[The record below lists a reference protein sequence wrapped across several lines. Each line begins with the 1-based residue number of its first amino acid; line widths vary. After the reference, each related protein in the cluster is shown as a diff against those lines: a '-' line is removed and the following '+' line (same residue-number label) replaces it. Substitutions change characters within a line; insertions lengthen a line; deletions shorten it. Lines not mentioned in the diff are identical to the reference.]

1 MKPFRFAS
9 TAMLMLSLAATALAQ
24 HDHPP
29 APAPAAP
36 SEGRKSFEALKSI
49 AGSWEGTLTA
59 VPPIKELADKRVKV
73 VIRETSRGNALMH
86 EMTITGIPDDPITML
101 YLDGEQLM
109 LTHYCD
115 AGNRPRM
122 AGKPSP
128 DGKTFAFEVLDVS
141 GSTQK
146 GHMADAVFTIVDANH
161 HLEEWRFNF
170 PGRKQ
175 MTGRF
180 DLQRTKE
187 AAGPFGQ

>member
-1 MKPFRFAS
+1 MKCLPFAL
-9 TAMLMLSLAATALAQ
+9 TVILMSFSPIALAQ
-24 HDHPP
+24 HEHASTP
-29 APAPAAP
+29 APAESSAAQ
-36 SEGRKSFEALKSI
+36 KSFETLKTL

-59 VPPIKELADKRVKV
+59 DPPMKELADKRVNV

-86 EMTITGIPDDPITML
+86 EMTITGIPDDPITMV
-101 YLDGEQLM
+101 YLDADRLM

-122 AGKPSP
+122 SAKSSP

-141 GSTQK
+141 GSTK
-146 GHMADAVFTIVDANH
+146 RGHMADTVFTIIDANH
-161 HLEEWRFNF
+161 HLEEWKFNF
-170 PGRKQ
+170 PGGKK

-187 AAGPFGQ
+187 ASGPFGQ

>member
-1 MKPFRFAS
+1 MKSLRIALTMILFS
-9 TAMLMLSLAATALAQ
+9 LSAAALAQ
-24 HDHPP
+24 HDH
-29 APAPAAP
+29 APEAAPAAP
-36 SEGRKSFEALKSI
+36 SEGRKSFAALKAM

-86 EMTITGIPDDPITML
+86 EMTLTGIPDDPITML
-101 YLDGEQLM
+101 YLDDERLM

-122 AGKPSP
+122 AGSMSP
-128 DGKTFAFEVLDVS
+128 DGKTVSFEVLDVS

-146 GHMADAVFTIVDANH
+146 GHMADAVFTIIDADH
-161 HLEEWRFNF
+161 HLEEWKFNF
-170 PGRKQ
+170 PGGKQ

-180 DLQRTKE
+180 DLKRTKE
-187 AAGPFGQ
+187 ASGPFGQ

>member
-1 MKPFRFAS
+1 MKSPRIAL
-9 TAMLMLSLAATALAQ
+9 TLILLSFSAAALAQ
-24 HDHPP
+24 HDHAPG
-29 APAPAAP
+29 PAPAAP
-36 SEGRKSFEALKSI
+36 SDARKSFAALKAI

-59 VPPIKELADKRVKV
+59 VPPIKELADKRVRV

-101 YLDGEQLM
+101 YLDDERLM

-122 AGKPSP
+122 AGSMSP
-128 DGKTFAFEVLDVS
+128 DGKTVSFEVLDVS

-146 GHMADAVFTIVDANH
+146 GHMADAVFTIVDADH
-161 HLEEWRFNF
+161 HLEEWKFNF
-170 PGRKQ
+170 PGGKQ

-180 DLQRTKE
+180 DLKRTKE
-187 AAGPFGQ
+187 ASGPFGQ